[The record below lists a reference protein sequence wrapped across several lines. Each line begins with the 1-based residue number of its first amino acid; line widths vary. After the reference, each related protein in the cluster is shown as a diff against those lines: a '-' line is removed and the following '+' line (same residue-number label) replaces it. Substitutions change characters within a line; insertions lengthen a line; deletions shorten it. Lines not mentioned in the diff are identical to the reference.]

1 MIRSNTS
8 FGKLKEVIVGR
19 ELELKKR
26 IADFTFQHFYQEN
39 LDQAVYDRLKTG
51 DNEYYVNHE
60 ILVKRNEQLDQLATA
75 IEKLGIKVHRPD
87 RLNQVIPF
95 NTPHFKSELS
105 AASNVRDVTL
115 VYNDSIIETPTY
127 VLNRYFENVSLYG
140 VYNDAYEGGS
150 GGRWFR
156 PPHTK
161 LTADTMDLSPW
172 NSVRDYAAFDRR
184 KYTMAIDGAQFLR
197 IGTDVIVNVNSYNH
211 YLGYE
216 WVKSFFPNTNFH
228 VVNVADNHIDG
239 VLVCLKPGVFLVNP
253 LYKNIRDIMPVKF
266 RNWTYL
272 FPEDDGK
279 PLKIKEGMTSLDIQL
294 ASTRGMDVNVL
305 SLDENTVMV
314 NESAINVTRILEANG
329 FNVAQVQLENCE
341 VFGGGIHCSTLDLL
355 RDDEYLDY
363 TK

>member
-1 MIRSNTS
+1 MIHSNTS

-39 LDQAVYDRLKTG
+39 LDQAVYDKLIAN
-51 DNEYYVNHE
+51 DNEYYVTHE
-60 ILVKRNEQLDQLATA
+60 ILTKRNEQLDDLAQTL
-75 IEKLGIKVHRPD
+75 EKLGVTVHRPD

-95 NTPHFKSELS
+95 KTPDFKSELS

-115 VYNDSIIETPTY
+115 VYKDAVIETPTY
-127 VLNRYFENVSLYG
+127 VLNRYFENVSLYN
-140 VYNDAYEGGS
+140 VYNEAFDGGR

-161 LTADTMDLSPW
+161 LIEETMDLNPW
-172 NSVRDYAAFDRR
+172 NTQRNYSDFNRR

-211 YLGYE
+211 YLGFE
-216 WVKSFFPNTNFH
+216 WVKSFFPETNFH
-228 VVNVADNHIDG
+228 MVHVADNHIDG
-239 VLVCLKPGVFLVNP
+239 VLVCLKPGYFLVNP
-253 LYKNIRDIMPVKF
+253 KYRNIKELMPLKF

-279 PLKIKEGMTSLDIQL
+279 PIPIEKGMTSLDIQL
-294 ASTRGMDVNVL
+294 ASSRGMDVNVL
-305 SLDENTVMV
+305 SLDEKTVLV
-314 NESAINVTRILEANG
+314 NEKAINVTRVLEANG
-329 FNVAQVQLENCE
+329 FHVAQVKLENCE
-341 VFGGGIHCSTLDLL
+341 VFGGGIHCSTLDLV
-355 RDDEYLDY
+355 RDDEYVDY
-363 TK
+363 TL